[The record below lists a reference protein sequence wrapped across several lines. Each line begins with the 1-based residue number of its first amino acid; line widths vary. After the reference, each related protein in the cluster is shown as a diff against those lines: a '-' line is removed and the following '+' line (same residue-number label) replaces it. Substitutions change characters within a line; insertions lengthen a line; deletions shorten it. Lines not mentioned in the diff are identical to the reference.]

1 MALYTGKGD
10 DGSTKLFDSA
20 KGKRIT
26 KSDPIFEAL
35 GTCDELN
42 TVIGWAKTRAK
53 EEHFILFGDMFFK
66 SLHATQDILFTVQAE
81 LAGAKKSVSREVVE
95 EMETTIHFIEKA
107 LPPITTFLVP
117 GGTELSARLDVA
129 RALARSAERRIVAL
143 HESGERKVSE
153 ETRRYMNR
161 LSSYLYACVRYV
173 NYVHG
178 VDELPPEYV
187 S

>member
-10 DGSTKLFDSA
+10 GGSTKLFDSP
-20 KGKRIT
+20 KGKRHS

-42 TVIGWAKTRAK
+42 TIIGWAKARAK
-53 EEHFILFGDMFFK
+53 EEHLILFGKLFSK
-66 SLHATQDILFTVQAE
+66 ELHTVQDVLFTVQAE
-81 LAGAKKSVSREVVE
+81 LAGASKSVPKEVVE
-95 EMETTIHFIEKA
+95 DMETSIHFIEKA

-117 GGTELSARLDVA
+117 GGTELSARLDIA
-129 RALARSAERRIVAL
+129 RTLARRAERRMVTL
-143 HESGERKVSE
+143 HESKERQTGE

-173 NYVHG
+173 NHLHG
-178 VDELPPEYV
+178 VDELPPEYRE
-187 S
+187 